1 MDQPDDEAQPGPAD
15 CHSPGCRRGAVVYL
29 AGRPLCSE
37 HYLQNLNELN
47 QLGLTPR
54 GLSEDRPAPGE
65 QIPERRIRESVEG
78 PASERAKRERK
89 LRD

>member
-1 MDQPDDEAQPGPAD
+1 MQRWLRRTPCSSLRRQGPMDQPDDEAQPGPAD

-47 QLGLTPR
+47 QLALNG
-54 GLSEDRPAPGE
+54 
-65 QIPERRIRESVEG
+65 Q
-78 PASERAKRERK
+78 
-89 LRD
+89 